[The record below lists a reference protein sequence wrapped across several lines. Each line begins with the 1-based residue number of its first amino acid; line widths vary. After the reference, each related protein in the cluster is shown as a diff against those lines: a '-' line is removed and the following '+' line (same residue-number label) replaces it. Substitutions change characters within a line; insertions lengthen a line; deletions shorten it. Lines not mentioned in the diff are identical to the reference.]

1 MAIITEIQDLQHAL
15 IARAFP
21 TITLFNRL
29 ETRPRTDNFARALKA
44 EVRDALWMLTRQW
57 QMGEFEGDDAGSPIF
72 AKVHLA
78 RTLLEKYKAGDGSAE
93 MFDGTV
99 PLEAKVEKLAVP
111 FAMGGLDVSLDIRL
125 AMGRYWLKLL
135 RSFGDF
141 TAPFAAAYPVHV
153 PDPANPADAPIC
165 AHSEAWSS
173 FAAAAGRAM
182 DGMKLY
188 QYVTADPAH
197 HAYDGIAGLAGQEA
211 QVDALTAKFVAWFG
225 RQFYQP
231 QPGQAEAWEP
241 AQLEYRFACSAPAAG
256 GEKVFTA
263 DEYYQGHLDWY
274 SFDIDPMQSTLGG
287 APLPPGPA
295 LGHDT
300 QTLLPSPVSF
310 PGMPDTR
317 WWAFEDGKT
326 NFGDV
331 KPDTTDIGKL
341 LLVEFAL
348 VYANDWFLIPYTLP
362 AGSLAKVEGLVVTNV
377 FGERTWVEA
386 AGRGK
391 DDDWQRWAMFIV
403 NTAGDNGEA
412 ADTSLLVPPSAM
424 NVLEGKPLDEV
435 LLIRDEMANMVWG
448 IERTIPLPSGPTK
461 TGREAARE
469 LHAYLQAKIA
479 AAPPA
484 PPLFETTA
492 SITYRVMTTVP
503 EQWIPF
509 VPVHMPNDV
518 RQTQLQRAAMPRILD
533 GDTALPAKVRPR
545 TRLLREG
552 LDQSPSAAYFIHE
565 EEVPRAGVR
574 VTRSFQRARWTDG
587 SAWTWLGARKQTG
600 RGEGSSGLAFD
611 SVVDAP
617 KQS

>member
-1 MAIITEIQDLQHAL
+1 MAIITEIQDLQQAL

-29 ETRPRTDNFARALKA
+29 ETRPRTDNFGRALKA

-72 AKVHLA
+72 AKVHLS
-78 RTLLEKYKAGDGSAE
+78 RTLLEKYKAGDGSVE

-111 FAMGGLDVSLDIRL
+111 FAMGGLEVSLDIRL

-135 RSFGDF
+135 RSLGDF
-141 TAPFAAAYPVHV
+141 ATVFAAAYPVHV

-241 AQLEYRFACSAPAAG
+241 AQLEYRFACSAPVAG
-256 GEKVFTA
+256 GEKVLTA

-274 SFDIDPMQSTLGG
+274 SFDIDPKQSTLGG
-287 APLPPGPA
+287 TPLPPGPA
-295 LGHDT
+295 LVHET

-461 TGREAARE
+461 PGREAARE

-479 AAPPA
+479 AVPPA
-484 PPLFETTA
+484 PPLFETNA

-552 LDQSPSAAYFIHE
+552 LDQSPSVAYFIHE
-565 EEVPRAGVR
+565 EEVPRAGIR

-611 SVVDAP
+611 SIVDAP